1 MWLQWMELFKWSLE
15 YLPLPH
21 TVSLA
26 HLRRGSADVSQQS
39 SPMERLSVL
48 FTCALNWNNLHPFPL
63 LSLPPACFLLQF
75 LGCLSQLL
83 KGCASLGEIC
93 LGCILQIPSSSQ
105 TNNQFLSS
113 LGPLLAF
120 FLLGTALSQEFR
132 DSAVEI
138 LLIGSNVQNTGFKNQ
153 GSQVQCGCACYQ
165 CRVSRYVPW

>member
-1 MWLQWMELFKWSLE
+1 MDISSGFGRCDCNGWSCLNGAWNIFLYLTLFLLLTLGGVLLMSHSRAVPW
-15 YLPLPH
+15 
-21 TVSLA
+21 
-26 HLRRGSADVSQQS
+26 RGSQS
-39 SPMERLSVL
+39 SSLVL
-48 FTCALNWNNLHPFPL
+48 WNWNNLHPFPL

-153 GSQVQCGCACYQ
+153 GSQVQCGCAC
-165 CRVSRYVPW
+165 